1 MIETI
6 TNHLA
11 FIDAKARLRGA
22 DDVPH
27 LDELNRE
34 LNHALSDT
42 RWAIVEA
49 IAGLIDPDRVRQA
62 EAALE
67 NAEEY
72 TAVLARLDR
81 VLETT
86 ARLPARTMGAQG
98 PALAAMIA
106 HRREVVHDLARA
118 TTALYVYTR
127 GDA

>member
-72 TAVLARLDR
+72 TAVLARL
-81 VLETT
+81 
-86 ARLPARTMGAQG
+86 PARTMGAQG